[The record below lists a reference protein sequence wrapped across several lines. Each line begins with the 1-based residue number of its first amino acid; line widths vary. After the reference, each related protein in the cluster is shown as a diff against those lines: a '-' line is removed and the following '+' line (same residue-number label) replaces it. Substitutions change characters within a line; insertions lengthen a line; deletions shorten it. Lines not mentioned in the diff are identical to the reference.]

1 MTLPRLFQPFQQ
13 VHGSN
18 VHRLLTD
25 WFRSDLGS
33 RVLQTEQALLNSLL
47 PSMFGYY
54 LVQIGVGEP
63 QWLASSSTIHRKLY
77 VCEERYSSEHY
88 QCVVS
93 RPDEIAVATESVDVA
108 ILHHSLDFES
118 EPHRALREISR
129 TVIPGGRI
137 LIVGFNPWS
146 LWGLWRLFVKQGAHV
161 PWSGNFISP
170 FRLSDWLK
178 VLDFHVEGYESM
190 IHDLP
195 TAHHKTNRFFGW
207 LSYLGQRFWSQRGAV
222 YVLAATKQVST
233 LTPIKPAFRTV
244 RESLV
249 KIPIAGIANPSTRKR
264 WHLDRNS
271 KP

>member
-1 MTLPRLFQPFQQ
+1 MTLPRLFKPFQQ
-13 VHGSN
+13 VHGLE

-25 WFRSDLGS
+25 WFRSDLGQQ
-33 RVLQTEQALLNSLL
+33 VLQTEKAMLDRLL

-54 LVQIGVGEP
+54 LLQVGVGAP
-63 QWLASSSTIHRKLY
+63 QQLADASTIHRRLY
-77 VCEERYSSEHY
+77 VCQEHYQSSDY

-118 EPHRALREISR
+118 QPHRALREIAR
-129 TVIPGGRI
+129 TVIPGGKI

-146 LWGLWRLFVKQGAHV
+146 LWGFWRLFLKQDSRV

-178 VLDFHVEGYESM
+178 VLDFHVEGYESVM
-190 IHDLP
+190 HSLP
-195 TAHHKTNRFFGW
+195 TAHVRTNRFFAW
-207 LSYLGQRFWSQRGAV
+207 LSYLGQRFWSQRGGI

-233 LTPIKPAFRTV
+233 LTPVKPVFRTM

-249 KIPIAGIANPSTRKR
+249 NIPIAGIAKPSTRKR
-264 WHLDRNS
+264 WHLDGKS
-271 KP
+271 ES

>member
-1 MTLPRLFQPFQQ
+1 MTLPRLFKPFQQ
-13 VHGSN
+13 SHGSD
-18 VHRLLTD
+18 VHRLLTE
-25 WFRSDLGS
+25 WFRGGLGAQ
-33 RVLQTEQALLNSLL
+33 VLQTEKAMLDRLL

-54 LVQIGVGEP
+54 LVQIGVGAP
-63 QWLASSSTIHRKLY
+63 QQLADASTIHRRLY
-77 VCEERYSSEHY
+77 VCQEHYQSPDY

-93 RPDEIAVATESVDVA
+93 RPDEISVATESVDVA

-118 EPHRALREISR
+118 QPHRALREIAR
-129 TVIPGGRI
+129 TVIPGGKI

-146 LWGLWRLFVKQGAHV
+146 LWGLWRLFVKLDGRV

-178 VLDFHVEGYESM
+178 VLDFQVEGYESVM
-190 IHDLP
+190 HGLP
-195 TAHHKTNRFFGW
+195 TAHTRTNRLFGW
-207 LSYLGQRFWSQRGAV
+207 LTYLGQRFWSQRGGV

-249 KIPIAGIANPSTRKR
+249 TIPIAGIAKPSTRKP
-264 WHLDRNS
+264 WHLDGKS
-271 KP
+271 KS